1 MDNVALTYKGFLE
14 AAQDWAEFNE
24 MLNLALEECF
34 SADLGMAVTGRIW
47 LCFRDG
53 STCFVNVPKGE

>member
-1 MDNVALTYKGFLE
+1 MNNAEIFRDFLE
-14 AAQDWAEFNE
+14 VCQTWDEFNS
-24 MLNLALEECF
+24 MLDVALEECF